1 MISAA
6 IRRMKNVKN
15 FFMIIA
21 LLVLVPAIFPAVP
34 GDSAK
39 AEGNILTSHPVR
51 GPVGTT
57 VEVEGVCFTPS
68 VLCGI
73 TSNVTRISQVDIY
86 FPDKNT
92 LYKTEVIDTWGK
104 LNTTVVI
111 DEVPAG
117 TYQIWVHDGTAGAF
131 AWVSIPF
138 TVEPKIELSRRSGYV
153 GDGITISGNGF
164 APLSSIPLYFGNRS
178 IDTFY
183 TDEKGSFHNRTFIVP
198 DSVNDEYDIKAVDRR
213 GNEAVVKFT
222 SQRQKIVIFPNAG
235 SPGTDINLIGTGFV
249 PDKTI
254 TFKMYN
260 AGTIVP
266 ELTTNP
272 ETVKT
277 DDWGSFDACL
287 KIPACTSDTYI
298 IEAYDGDA
306 RSGTTLIVSS
316 SGVFDRNIGF
326 IGSNVTFSGNGF
338 LPYRYTVAYFDG
350 IPLAEAKADQHGGSS
365 ISFVIPPCVPGD
377 EHVVSVTDGVSTYSY
392 DFIVLPKAKAEINRT
407 IAEVGSEIIMSGS
420 GFIANKVAMISLDGD
435 SVTEIPVGTD
445 ESFTTSFPVP
455 ACTPGVKVISVTDGI
470 NRIELT
476 LSVESQVLP
485 PVAPVTPDKQS
496 SIGTNIILAWEP
508 LQDFSDITY
517 HVQITHDPSFG
528 PDSILMQKAGISEI
542 QYIFNMEP
550 AIQSGVPAGSFFWR
564 IRAES
569 TAGAAGAW
577 SETREFVIVIPEIIE
592 AGSNNF
598 LTSYGLLFELGAL
611 VLLLLYWYIRKKRKA
626 KASAGLES

>member
-1 MISAA
+1 MISPA
-6 IRRMKNVKN
+6 ISQMKKLKKFVT
-15 FFMIIA
+15 IITK
-21 LLVLVPAIFPAVP
+21 LMLVLAIIPAFPGV
-34 GDSAK
+34 SVK

-51 GPVGTT
+51 GMVGTI
-57 VEVEGVCFTPS
+57 VEIEGVCFTPS

-111 DEVPAG
+111 DEMPAG
-117 TYQIWVHDGTAGAF
+117 TYQIWVHDGTAGPF
-131 AWVSIPF
+131 AWASVPF

-153 GDGITISGNGF
+153 GDTITISGNGF

-183 TDEKGSFHNRTFIVP
+183 SDEKGSFSNRTFSVP
-198 DSVNDEYDIKAVDRR
+198 DSVNDEYEIKAVDRR
-213 GNEAVVKFT
+213 GNEAFVTFT
-222 SQRQKIVIFPNAG
+222 SQRQKLVIFPNAG

-287 KIPACTSDTYI
+287 RIPACTSNTYI

-326 IGSNVTFSGNGF
+326 ISSNVTFSGNGF

-365 ISFVIPPCVPGD
+365 ISFVIPPCVPG

-407 IAEVGSEIIMSGS
+407 IAEVGSEIVVSGS
-420 GFIANKVAMISLDGD
+420 GFIANKVVMISLDGD
-435 SVTEIPVGTD
+435 SVTEIPVGAD

-455 ACTPGVKVISVTDGI
+455 ACAAGVKVISVTDGI
-470 NRIELT
+470 NRVELT

-485 PVAPVTPDKQS
+485 PVTPVTHDKQS

-508 LQDFSDITY
+508 LPDFSDITY
-517 HVQITHDPSFG
+517 HVQIANEPSFS
-528 PDSILMQKAGISEI
+528 PDSIMMQKAGISEI
-542 QYIFNMEP
+542 QYIFNMES
-550 AIQSGVPAGSFFWR
+550 AIQSGVSTGSFFWR
-564 IRAES
+564 IRAEN
-569 TAGAAGAW
+569 TAGVAGDW
-577 SETREFVIVIPEIIE
+577 SKTREFVIAIPEIIE

-598 LTSYGLLFELGAL
+598 LTSYGLLFELGVL

-626 KASAGLES
+626 AKVSVSLEP